1 MIQEA
6 IGKVVEGVP
15 LSAREAETAMAEIM
29 QGQAT
34 PAQIAGL
41 VIGLRMKG
49 ETPDEVHG
57 FAQAMR
63 RHGVRLAARR
73 TPVTD
78 TCGTGGDGKHTLN
91 ISTGAAL
98 VAAGTGLAVAKH
110 GNRAMSSKA
119 GSADVLESLG
129 VKVDAAPPVVQ
140 KCLDETGICF
150 CFAPVFHPAMKHAG
164 PPRKEMGVRTI
175 FNVLGPLTNPAGA
188 SVQIIG
194 VARKDLLEL
203 EARALAKLGTGR
215 SLVVHS
221 RDGLDELTTTAQ
233 TRAILVQGHSVVR
246 RMVLNPRSLG
256 FKRATLS
263 DLAGGSPQENAAALK
278 RVLKGEKGAFRDSVI
293 FNAAAVC
300 WLAKTVKSVKAGA
313 ELAAQALDSGAALS
327 KLERLAEASNA
338 GTGQG

>member
-6 IGKVVEGVP
+6 IEKVVEGAS
-15 LSAREAETAMAEIM
+15 LSARESETAMGEIM

-41 VIGLRMKG
+41 VVGLRMKG
-49 ETPDEVHG
+49 ETADEVHG

-63 RHGVRLAARR
+63 RHGIHLSTRR
-73 TPVTD
+73 VQVAD

-98 VAAGTGLAVAKH
+98 VVAGTGLAVAKH
-110 GNRAMSSKA
+110 GNRAISSKA
-119 GSADVLESLG
+119 GSADVLAVLG
-129 VKVDAAPPVVQ
+129 VKIDAPPPVVQ
-140 KCLDETGICF
+140 NCLDETGIAF

-164 PPRKEMGVRTI
+164 PPRRELGVRTI

-188 SVQIIG
+188 QVQVIG
-194 VARKDLLEL
+194 VAGRDLLEL

-215 SLVVHS
+215 SLIVHS

-233 TRAILVQGHSVVR
+233 TRAILVQGHSIVR
-246 RMVLNPRSLG
+246 RFTLNPRSLG
-256 FKRATLS
+256 FRRAALS
-263 DLAGGSPQENAAALK
+263 DLAGGTPEENAAALK
-278 RVLKGEKGAFRDSVI
+278 RALKGERGAFRDAII

-300 WLAKTVKSVKAGA
+300 WLAGTAKSIKAGA
-313 ELAAQALDSGAALS
+313 EVAAQALDSRAALN
-327 KLERLAEASNA
+327 KLERLVESSNTP
-338 GTGQG
+338 TGQG